1 MPAAFSSDECAWVDV
16 YAVRTQST
24 PVALVRNAVA
34 RSRAA
39 SNAHNEALEA
49 VSWITPP
56 PCPLDLNRSGRASM
70 STSQSSTCVSS
81 SVQAGRVAASVP
93 CTAKPDEARSA
104 SIGGGGAVAGE
115 DAEKFGGCQ
124 CVT

>member
-1 MPAAFSSDECAWVDV
+1 
-16 YAVRTQST
+16 ST
-24 PVALVRNAVA
+24 PVSLVRKAVA

-39 SNAHNEALEA
+39 SSAHNEALEA

-81 SVQAGRVAASVP
+81 SVQAGLVAQSIP
-93 CTAKPDEARSA
+93 CTPNPDETRPPRLAEPL
-104 SIGGGGAVAGE
+104 GGHGSESVGAVRL
-115 DAEKFGGCQ
+115 
-124 CVT
+124 